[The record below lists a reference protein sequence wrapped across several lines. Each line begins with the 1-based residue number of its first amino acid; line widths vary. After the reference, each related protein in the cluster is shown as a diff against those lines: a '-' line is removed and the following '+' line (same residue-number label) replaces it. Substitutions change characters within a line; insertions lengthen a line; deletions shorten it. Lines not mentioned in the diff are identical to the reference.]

1 MGILIT
7 LFAFGMFRQ
16 GWLDFVSI
24 FAERLTAIVAVVLQ
38 TLMQSS
44 ILRAKLEV
52 FGLQLD
58 IG

>member
-1 MGILIT
+1 MAYLTT

-16 GWLDFVSI
+16 GRLDFVSI

-38 TLMQSS
+38 TLMQFS
-44 ILRAKLEV
+44 ILGAKLEV